1 MIYTKN
7 QCPTCE
13 PPHFFQIRK
22 PCNCRAGFCLFSGH
36 VGFLPCFIWIWNS
49 KTNNPGS
56 WQQRR
61 LRTYQIWLVK
71 GPDSVNWLICK
82 KRSLGFLFRETQRNS
97 KNAKTKNRKKQPK
110 TTAFPIPS
118 QSHSQCSDTFCL
130 IIFRFCLKVW
140 PACDLYSSLQS
151 ISKPYLSRGSRVQ
164 SNLSTTKHDKSNSCS
179 CQHRNHPARIMV
191 TYQLT

>member
-1 MIYTKN
+1 MIYITN
-7 QCPTCE
+7 QCPTCV
-13 PPHFFQIRK
+13 FVSNSK
-22 PCNCRAGFCLFSGH
+22 LWRAGFCLFSGKTW
-36 VGFLPCFIWIWNS
+36 VSFLCFIWIWNS

-56 WQQRR
+56 CQQPATSGLSNMTGQRPWQCELADLQ
-61 LRTYQIWLVK
+61 
-71 GPDSVNWLICK
+71 K
-82 KRSLGFLFRETQRNS
+82 KEPWRVLFRETQPNS
-97 KNAKTKNRKKQPK
+97 KNAKTRTGRKQPK
-110 TTAFPIPS
+110 TTGFPIPS

-140 PACDLYSSLQS
+140 PVCDLYSSLQS

-179 CQHRNHPARIMV
+179 CQHRNHLARIMV